1 MLSKAQIIV
10 LNTIKYGDN
19 GLVVQCYSNS
29 GGKLSLFLRGTGRN
43 KSNAAYLHRL
53 NILDVEIF
61 SGGKGMPLIK
71 EIVPAFRLDSLRTDL
86 CKGTVAIFICELI
99 LKGVR
104 EIEPNERLYTF
115 LRESIL
121 SLEQC
126 GSGSANF
133 PAFFIVHF
141 CKMSG
146 FEPFDNYRDDS
157 LPVFNINSASFVPCR
172 GHYKGEKEK
181 RDDIEFSREES
192 ILLHQLLNV
201 SPNELNSIKSSGN
214 SRYGFIK
221 QMLLYFSTHLG
232 YPVELKSLEV
242 LHELF

>member
-1 MLSKAQIIV
+1 
-10 LNTIKYGDN
+10 
-19 GLVVQCYSNS
+19 
-29 GGKLSLFLRGTGRN
+29 
-43 KSNAAYLHRL
+43 
-53 NILDVEIF
+53 
-61 SGGKGMPLIK
+61 
-71 EIVPAFRLDSLRTDL
+71 
-86 CKGTVAIFICELI
+86 
-99 LKGVR
+99 
-104 EIEPNERLYTF
+104 
-115 LRESIL
+115 
-121 SLEQC
+121 
-126 GSGSANF
+126 
-133 PAFFIVHF
+133 
-141 CKMSG
+141 MSG